1 MKMLEDLMDESIKL
15 LDEIWTYIKE
25 NDLENNQKVL
35 DWLDTIN
42 EISIRN

>member
-1 MKMLEDLMDESIKL
+1 MKMLEDLMDESVKL

-35 DWLDTIN
+35 DWLDTKN
-42 EISIRN
+42 QKSIRN

>member
-1 MKMLEDLMDESIKL
+1 MKMLEDLMDESVKL

-25 NDLENNQKVL
+25 NDFENNQKVL

>member
-1 MKMLEDLMDESIKL
+1 MKMLEDLMDESVKL

>member
-25 NDLENNQKVL
+25 NNLENNQKVL

>member
-1 MKMLEDLMDESIKL
+1 MKMLEALMDESVKL

-25 NDLENNQKVL
+25 HDLENNQKVL
-35 DWLDTIN
+35 DWLHTIN

>member
-1 MKMLEDLMDESIKL
+1 MKMLEDLMDESVKL

-35 DWLDTIN
+35 DWLDIIN

>member
-1 MKMLEDLMDESIKL
+1 MKMLEDLMDESVKL

-25 NDLENNQKVL
+25 NNLENNQKVL
-35 DWLDTIN
+35 NWLDTIN

>member
-1 MKMLEDLMDESIKL
+1 MKMLEDLMDESVKL

-25 NDLENNQKVL
+25 NNLENDQTVL
-35 DWLDTIN
+35 NWLDTIN

>member
-1 MKMLEDLMDESIKL
+1 MKMLEDLMDESVKL

-35 DWLDTIN
+35 NWLDTIN

>member
-1 MKMLEDLMDESIKL
+1 MKMLEDLMDESVKL
-15 LDEIWTYIKE
+15 LDQIWTYIKE
-25 NDLENNQKVL
+25 NDLHNNQKVL